1 MRRIEEE
8 LGRRAPEGVSKMLLE
23 ALRKDPVGMSSL
35 RQSAATVA
43 TPARK
48 PTEELDE
55 SAKLT
60 ADAERQMLDL
70 PAAEAEALAP
80 VVINLD
86 VRLARPG
93 GAVTMNMQK
102 KSVIRAEWKPVHVSQ
117 GSNVARSSIVLPSH
131 ASTERQE
138 VQCYRIVAT
147 ALRMLVSCQCARGP
161 GPHGF
166 PRRVPGSAPESE
178 AEGLIFDGDF
188 SGDFCGL

>member
-8 LGRRAPEGVSKMLLE
+8 LGRRAPEGVSKMLLD
-23 ALRKDPVGMSSL
+23 ALRKDLVGMSSL
-35 RQSAATVA
+35 RQPAATVA

-55 SAKLT
+55 SAKLK

-80 VVINLD
+80 VLINLD

-102 KSVIRAEWKPVHVSQ
+102 KSVIRAEWKPMHVSQ
-117 GSNVARSSIVLPSH
+117 GSNVARSPLPCGWRTLTSN
-131 ASTERQE
+131 
-138 VQCYRIVAT
+138 
-147 ALRMLVSCQCARGP
+147 SCRKT
-161 GPHGF
+161 
-166 PRRVPGSAPESE
+166 
-178 AEGLIFDGDF
+178 
-188 SGDFCGL
+188 